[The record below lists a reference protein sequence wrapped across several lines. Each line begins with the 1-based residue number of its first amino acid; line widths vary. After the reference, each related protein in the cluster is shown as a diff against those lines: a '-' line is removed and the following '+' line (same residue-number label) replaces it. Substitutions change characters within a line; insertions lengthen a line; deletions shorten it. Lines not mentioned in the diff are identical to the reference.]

1 MSNELIKTI
10 TVRSKD
16 IELLTPLL
24 AAVFDSKKIRTD
36 RNIGTEPYMNH
47 AKNIATLAAIARL
60 AISLDPNE
68 ANKRGICAAGV
79 RTPMTYKEA
88 VDHSKQLYLEDT
100 LRRYKV
106 IPFNPKAPELET
118 ILKIEV

>member
-1 MSNELIKTI
+1 MNELIRTI

-16 IELLTPLL
+16 IELLTPVLVAIFNSQKIL
-24 AAVFDSKKIRTD
+24 TDS
-36 RNIGTEPYMNH
+36 NIGTEPYMND

-68 ANKRGICAAGV
+68 ANKRRIYAAGV
-79 RTPMTYKEA
+79 REPMTYKEA
-88 VDHSKQLYLEDT
+88 VNHSKQLYLENT

-106 IPFNPKAPELET
+106 IPFNPKAPELEA

>member
-1 MSNELIKTI
+1 MNELIKTI

-16 IELLTPLL
+16 IELLIPLL
-24 AAVFDSKKIRTD
+24 AAVFDSKKILTD
-36 RNIGTEPYMNH
+36 NNIKTGSYMNN
-47 AKNIATLAAIARL
+47 AKDIATLAAIARL
-60 AISLDPNE
+60 AISLDPKE
-68 ANKRGICAAGV
+68 ANKRQFCAAGV
-79 RTPMTYKEA
+79 REAMTYKEA

-106 IPFNPKAPELET
+106 IPFNPKAPELEA

>member
-1 MSNELIKTI
+1 MSELIKTI

-79 RTPMTYKEA
+79 RVPMTYKEA
-88 VDHSKQLYLEDT
+88 VAHSKQLYFEDT

>member
-1 MSNELIKTI
+1 MSGELVKTI

-24 AAVFDSKKIRTD
+24 AAVFDSKKILTD
-36 RNIGTEPYMNH
+36 RNIGTEPYMND

-79 RTPMTYKEA
+79 REPMTYKEA
-88 VDHSKQLYLEDT
+88 VAHSKQLYLEDT